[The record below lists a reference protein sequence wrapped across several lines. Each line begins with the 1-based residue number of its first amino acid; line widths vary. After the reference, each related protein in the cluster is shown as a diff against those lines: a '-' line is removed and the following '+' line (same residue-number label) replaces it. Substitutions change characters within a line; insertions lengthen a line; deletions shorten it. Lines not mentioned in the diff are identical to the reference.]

1 MREIGSFFEYPSESD
16 FGSSPAEQKFLEGS
30 ELFASG
36 RDVFAFLGGL
46 LGRRKMFVPDYF
58 CPHTASFISTYF
70 EIVRYKDTPN
80 EPPILPALCE
90 GCILLAVNTFGMH
103 SPQRYELGDL
113 RKDVILIEDHSH
125 APFSKYARESDADYC
140 MASLRKT
147 LPLGSG
153 AYLKAKNAIPRVE
166 LSGSCKVQDAAF
178 YEAARK
184 KRSRLADGSGDKA
197 EFLNL
202 YNKSESLVEGNNS
215 ARAIGSE
222 SKKILSALNIK
233 KLWEIRA
240 ANFFALKDR
249 VKFPLLNGNV
259 SDEGSVFNPVLLL
272 ESREV
277 RDALRSHLIEEKIYP
292 PIHWSNL
299 GNVGISEESKILSE
313 RVLTIPLDHRYSE
326 SDAERAVEA
335 VNAF

>member
-58 CPHTASFISTYF
+58 CPHTASFISIYF

-153 AYLKAKNAIPRVE
+153 AYLKSKTAIPRVE
-166 LSGSCKVQDAAF
+166 LTESSEIQDAAF

-184 KRSRLADGSGDKA
+184 KRSHLADRLGDKL

-202 YNKSESLVEGNNS
+202 YNKSESIVEGNNS

-222 SKKILSALNIK
+222 SGKFLSALNIK
-233 KLWEIRA
+233 KLQKTRA
-240 ANFFALKDR
+240 DNFFTFKGR
-249 VKFPLLNGNV
+249 VKFPLLNENV

-292 PIHWSNL
+292 PIHWSDL
-299 GNVGISEESKILSE
+299 GDVGISEESKVLSE

>member
-16 FGSSPAEQKFLEGS
+16 FGSSPAEQKFLDATQ
-30 ELFASG
+30 LFASG

-58 CPHTASFISTYF
+58 CPHTASFISKCF

-80 EPPILPALCE
+80 ETPILPALCK

-103 SPQRYELGDL
+103 SPQRYNLGDL

-153 AYLKAKNAIPRVE
+153 AYLKAKAAIPRVE
-166 LSGSCKVQDAAF
+166 LSESCKVQDAAF

-184 KRSRLADGSGDKA
+184 KRSHLADGSGDKA

-202 YNKSESLVEGNNS
+202 YNKSESLVEGNNF

-222 SKKILSALNIK
+222 SGKILSALNIK
-233 KLWEIRA
+233 KLQKIRA
-240 ANFFALKDR
+240 GNFFAFKDR
-249 VKFPLLNGNV
+249 VKFPLLNGNI

-272 ESREV
+272 ESRKV
-277 RDALRSHLIEEKIYP
+277 RDALRSRLIEEKIYP
-292 PIHWSNL
+292 PIHWSDL
-299 GNVGISEESKILSE
+299 GDVGISKESKILSE